1 MTAVMMVVSW
11 PLPWL
16 AVEVNMD
23 AALPA
28 CEQGQQA
35 VVAGVYRLRSDN
47 SICVSL
53 YRQAV
58 QLWFKDSTKV
68 GLLPLVARDMALF
81 HQNTRTETCVSG
93 NL

>member
-1 MTAVMMVVSW
+1 MMVVSW

-28 CEQGQQA
+28 CGQGQQA
-35 VVAGVYRLRSDN
+35 VVTGVYRLRSNN
-47 SICVSL
+47 SVCARVGLS
-53 YRQAV
+53 RQAV
-58 QLWFKDSTKV
+58 RLWFKDSTKD
-68 GLLPLVARDMALF
+68 GLLPLVVRDTALF
-81 HQNTRTETCVSG
+81 HQNTRTETRASG